1 MAASLVVL
9 TAGAAVVLFFTAE
22 VCDQQLASNG
32 TVVRVCRHPQMTDP
46 PMVVTGLVI
55 LVLLGVF
62 FSEVSGFGIT
72 LKRQV
77 EEARSTAQDAIRE
90 ARRSDARHQE
100 TAEDLADGVREA
112 LSRAQPASDGG
123 QVDFPSVASGGRREH
138 AHLVQP
144 DEIAVRILS
153 RVLVAEARRSADS
166 QRTRPYWQRSTAFS
180 YRNASTSASLATRVR
195 GAAAGTVIRFRT
207 SAVTMDGG
215 IEGSSQMPCRA
226 LLRSEKPAEQDPNRV
241 FEQHRVPGAARA
253 TPHVSTA

>member
-1 MAASLVVL
+1 MANARIRWEPIHHFSGRNHCPTNQPRSFV
-9 TAGAAVVLFFTAE
+9 
-22 VCDQQLASNG
+22 
-32 TVVRVCRHPQMTDP
+32 TVR
-46 PMVVTGLVI
+46 
-55 LVLLGVF
+55 
-62 FSEVSGFGIT
+62 
-72 LKRQV
+72 
-77 EEARSTAQDAIRE
+77 
-90 ARRSDARHQE
+90 RRSWQ
-100 TAEDLADGVREA
+100 TV
-112 LSRAQPASDGG
+112 SRSASDGG